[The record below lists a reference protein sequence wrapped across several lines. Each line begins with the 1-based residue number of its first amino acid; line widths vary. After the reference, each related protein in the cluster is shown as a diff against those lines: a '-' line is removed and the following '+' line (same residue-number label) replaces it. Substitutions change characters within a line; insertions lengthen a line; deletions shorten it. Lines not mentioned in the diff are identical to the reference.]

1 VRRQHRSNSAT
12 ANITGIQKHLSSGQQ
27 RAFTQDERKDNMKTK
42 LMALVL
48 LAGGS
53 LFAQTRL
60 SNGAGDNRGYHPQAT
75 SSYSGYHVAARNEQ
89 RGFEQ
94 NRDRG
99 FAHDRDR
106 SRDFDR
112 DGDRDEGR
120 FYSNGFRGR

>member
-1 VRRQHRSNSAT
+1 
-12 ANITGIQKHLSSGQQ
+12 
-27 RAFTQDERKDNMKTK
+27 MKTK

-60 SNGAGDNRGYHPQAT
+60 SNGAGNSRGYHPQVT
-75 SSYSGYHVAARNEQ
+75 SSYSGYQVSARNEQ
-89 RGFEQ
+89 HGFEQ
-94 NRDRG
+94 NRNRG
-99 FAHDRDR
+99 FAQDRNR

-112 DGDRDEGR
+112 DGDRDQAS

>member
-1 VRRQHRSNSAT
+1 
-12 ANITGIQKHLSSGQQ
+12 
-27 RAFTQDERKDNMKTK
+27 MKTK

-60 SNGAGDNRGYHPQAT
+60 SNGAVNNRSYHPQVT

-94 NRDRG
+94 ERNRG
-99 FAHDRDR
+99 FAQDRNR

>member
-1 VRRQHRSNSAT
+1 VRRRRRSNSST
-12 ANITGIQKHLSSGQQ
+12 ANVADILKHLSSGQQ

-60 SNGAGDNRGYHPQAT
+60 SNGTGNNRGYHPQVT
-75 SSYSGYHVAARNEQ
+75 SSYNGYHVAARNEQ

-94 NRDRG
+94 NRNRG
-99 FAHDRDR
+99 FAQDRNR

-112 DGDRDEGR
+112 DGDRDQGS